1 MKSKTQRS
9 SSTNDKQSSS
19 PSIKLLNP
27 KRQELT
33 PEILKTFP
41 GYENLDEESAKEQ
54 CESIKTFARILMDY
68 FLSLEKEQGE
78 KTSA

>member
-19 PSIKLLNP
+19 SSIKLINP
-27 KRQELT
+27 KREELT
-33 PEILKTFP
+33 PEILRTFP

-54 CESIKTFARILMDY
+54 CESIKTFARILMAH
-68 FLSLEKEQGE
+68 FASLEKEEQE
-78 KTSA
+78 KTGA

>member
-1 MKSKTQRS
+1 MKSKTQRL

-19 PSIKLLNP
+19 SSVNLINP
-27 KRQELT
+27 KREQLT

-41 GYENLDEESAKEQ
+41 GYEDLDEESAKEI
-54 CESIKTFARILMDY
+54 CDSIKTFATILMAH
-68 FLSLEKEQGE
+68 LTSLEKEVQE

>member
-9 SSTNDKQSSS
+9 SSTNDKSGS

-27 KRQELT
+27 KREELT
-33 PEILKTFP
+33 PEILRTFP

-78 KTSA
+78 KTGA

>member
-1 MKSKTQRS
+1 MIS
-9 SSTNDKQSSS
+9 SQFFEYQINQPKARGAYPWNIKDLSS
-19 PSIKLLNP
+19 
-27 KRQELT
+27 
-33 PEILKTFP
+33 
-41 GYENLDEESAKEQ
+41 YENLDEESAKEQ